1 MPSLIYQIN
10 YKMKHIKN
18 IQQFNRLYEQL
29 FATDIAEFNKLMGIS
44 VEETGQEE
52 PNISPAENPSGAGSA
67 FAPVVKLNTNQLD
80 TYGSSVGI
88 NEKGDNATLQQPV
101 RGPLGNIV
109 NSAYANLNVSTRKIP
124 GTNGGSL
131 GCAAAVSIIFYRATG
146 YAIAGSGAI
155 TLGTAHMWN
164 HFEKESRNS
173 NGVWQKI
180 SNWKTESQPG
190 DIILTSRGSKAGH
203 VGVVVEG
210 GNIIS
215 NSSGGF
221 QGDKKGQ
228 IELNYNLNTWQSVAN
243 RNPQQTASFRYKG
256 PYKNTWGKAEKPVA

>member
-1 MPSLIYQIN
+1 MV
-10 YKMKHIKN
+10 
-18 IQQFNRLYEQL
+18 YEQL
-29 FATDIAEFNKLMGIS
+29 FSQELAAFNKLMGIS
-44 VEETGQEE
+44 VEETGMAE
-52 PNISPAENPSGAGSA
+52 PNMISAENHSGLGT
-67 FAPVVKLNTNQLD
+67 APVSVVKLNTNQLD
-80 TYGSSVGI
+80 NYGSNVGI
-88 NEKGDNATLQQPV
+88 TEKGDSSSLNQPS

-109 NSAYANLNVSTRKIP
+109 NSAYANLNVSTRRIP
-124 GTNGGSL
+124 GTMSGNL

-155 TLGTAHMWN
+155 TLGTSSMWN
-164 HFEKESRNS
+164 HLEKESRES

-180 SNWKTESQPG
+180 TNWKMDSQPG
-190 DIILTSRGSKAGH
+190 DIILTARAFKAGH

-228 IELNYNLNTWQSVAN
+228 VELNYNLNTWQSVAN

-256 PYKNTWGKAEKPVA
+256 PYKTTWDKQERPIA